1 MLLQD
6 LIEQA
11 FAAYLKSLKFLLIM
25 CLNTFIVVQ
34 ELVEAVSATNIWKEQ
49 TKSSYE

>member
-25 CLNTFIVVQ
+25 CLNTFIVVH
-34 ELVEAVSATNIWKEQ
+34 VVGAFSATNIFLEGRNKI
-49 TKSSYE
+49 KL